1 VSAPAATP
9 RFERPDAI
17 IVGSGAGGGTAA
29 HALTARGFTVTVLEK
44 GEAKGAESFL
54 PLDELHFHA
63 RKALIPQA
71 DVDPQIY
78 AGVDGKQHIPVER
91 WWEANGVGGS
101 TLIWDANF
109 PRYTRED
116 FEVLSVMKDVPAD
129 ASMVNWPWTYDEFQ
143 PYFEQAEHLW
153 CVSGKARQ
161 HAHHARQE
169 PTRDGYEFPMPPLKP
184 HAHTE
189 FVTAAFAKAG
199 MMPYLGARAINSQT
213 YAGRPACSF
222 CGYCQFF
229 GCPVNSRANA
239 VNTVLAHALATGR
252 CDLRTGHCVTRLV
265 HENGRVRGVM
275 YKTEPGGQEHFLGA
289 SRVLVSVQT
298 IQSARL
304 FLLSQ
309 IPDPNQL
316 VGRYLTYHT
325 KGNAELIFKSQPVW
339 DRGPAFQ
346 PRTAIGSLQLR
357 DLYTIDDPASGLSKG
372 GKFSIYDPYTCTPP
386 LRQIKGASLG
396 KAHPNVWGKELV
408 EYLRELR
415 SYGGV
420 SFSFTGEAM
429 SLYDN
434 RVELDDIVED
444 PWGLPVAK
452 TYYRHHEYDR
462 RLADYALGRVIDVMV
477 SAGAEL
483 RRYEGQP
490 EANPGYGHVH
500 GALRAGRDPGAA
512 VLDAD
517 CQSHT
522 VRGLYVLD
530 AAFMPTAGAAN
541 PSLTLIA
548 NALRVCERLEG
559 P

>member
-1 VSAPAATP
+1 MTSPS
-9 RFERPDAI
+9 FDRPDAI

-29 HALTARGFTVTVLEK
+29 HVLTQRGYTVTVLEK
-44 GEAKGAESFL
+44 GEPRGAESFL
-54 PLDELHFHA
+54 PLDELHFNA
-63 RKALIPQA
+63 RKALIPGA

-78 AGVDGKQHIPVER
+78 AGVDGKQRIAVER

-116 FEVLSVMKDVPAD
+116 FEVRSVMKDVPGD

-143 PYFEQAEHLW
+143 PYFERAEHLW
-153 CVSGKARQ
+153 GVSGKTRQ
-161 HAHHARQE
+161 HEHHARQE
-169 PTRDGYEFPMPPLKP
+169 PTRDGYELPMPPLRP
-184 HAHTE
+184 HAHTQFLME
-189 FVTAAFAKAG
+189 AFGKAG

-213 YAGRPACSF
+213 HDGRPGCPF
-222 CGYCQFF
+222 CGFCQYY
-229 GCPVNSRANA
+229 GCSVNSRASS
-239 VNTVLAHALATGR
+239 VNTVLSRARATGR
-252 CDLRTGHCVTRLV
+252 CDLRTGHYVTRLV
-265 HENGRVRGVM
+265 HDNGKVRGVM
-275 YKTEPGGQEHFLGA
+275 YRTEPGGPEHFLGA
-289 SRVLVSVQT
+289 PRVFVSVQT

-309 IPDPNQL
+309 IPDPNRL
-316 VGRYLTYHT
+316 IGRYLTYHT
-325 KGNAELIFKSQPVW
+325 KGTAELIFKNQPVW
-339 DRGPAFQ
+339 DAGPAFQ
-346 PRTAIGSLQLR
+346 PRTALGSLQLR
-357 DLYTIDDPASGLSKG
+357 DLYAIDDPASGLTKG

-386 LRQIKGASLG
+386 LRQIKTASMG
-396 KAHPNVWGKELV
+396 VDRPNVWGKELV

-415 SYGGV
+415 SQGGV

-429 SLYDN
+429 SLHDN
-434 RVELDDIVED
+434 RVELDDVVKD
-444 PWGLPVAK
+444 PWGVPVAK

-462 RLADYALGRVIDVMV
+462 RLAEYALGRVVDVMV
-477 SAGAEL
+477 AAGAEL
-483 RRYEGQP
+483 RRFEGQS

-500 GALRAGRDPGAA
+500 GALRAGADPGAS
-512 VLDAD
+512 VLGAD

-530 AAFMPTAGAAN
+530 ASFMPTAGASN

-548 NALRVCERLEG
+548 NALRVCERVEM